1 MRRRLAAASALV
13 LVLTGT
19 AACGS
24 DSEDSPSGAET
35 DSATTGEEASSIDGL
50 TVKGEFGEQPTVE
63 VDGLEVEGTETAVVI
78 EGDGEELTEEGAAQT
93 RLYIAK
99 ASDGS
104 ELATSY
110 KETSPYKMV
119 VSEQLDPI
127 AEAVAGN
134 PIGSRVAVVM
144 PATELY
150 GPEGNPEAGVG
161 PDDHVIVV
169 IDLIEA
175 VEPPLTGPEGEE
187 QEAPADAP
195 KVVEEDG
202 EVTGLDFSDAPED
215 PPAELEVITLI
226 EGEGPEVKEGDTLTV
241 DYYGAVWGSEEPFD
255 ESFSKEPA
263 SFQLAQGSLIDGWVQ
278 GLAGVPVGSR
288 VMLVIPSEL
297 GYGEAGSGPDIPG
310 GATLVFVVD
319 VLGAGA

>member
-1 MRRRLAAASALV
+1 MRRRLAAASALA

-24 DSEDSPSGAET
+24 DSEDPSTSAET
-35 DSATTGEEASSIDGL
+35 DSASSEETTDSIDGL
-50 TVKGEFGEQPTVE
+50 TVDGEFGEQPTVK
-63 VDGLEVEGTETAVVI
+63 VDGLEVEGTETAVII

-110 KETSPYKMV
+110 KETAPYKMV
-119 VSEQLDPI
+119 VAEQLDPI
-127 AEAVAGN
+127 AEAVTGKT
-134 PIGSRVAVVM
+134 IGSRVAVVM
-144 PATELY
+144 PGTELY

-169 IDLIEA
+169 IDLVES
-175 VEPPLTGPEGEE
+175 VEPPLSGPEGEE
-187 QEAPADAP
+187 VDPPADAP
-195 KVVEEDG
+195 KPIDEDG
-202 EVTGLDFSDAPED
+202 DITGIDFGDAPSKA
-215 PPAELEVITLI
+215 PTELEVITLI
-226 EGEGPEVKEGDTLTV
+226 EGEGPEVKEGDNVTV
-241 DYYGAVWGSEEPFD
+241 DYYGTVWGNGEPFD
-255 ESFSKEPA
+255 ESFSREPA
-263 SFQLAQGSLIDGWVQ
+263 SFQLAKGSLIDGWVQ

-297 GYGEAGSGPDIPG
+297 GYGEQGSGPDIPG